1 MVLQQLKPLYIAHK
15 PMKTTPNCVEK
26 GFYEREQDER
36 KLLLL
41 MCKNA
46 AKSRVGEK
54 DGEHYDLKKIVYG
67 ILLIAA
73 ALTILL
79 LTFQDAAGTVKLS
92 EGLRLWLER
101 FGLKSDFHSI
111 RSNAHLVLYF
121 LFGIVLCLYGRE
133 CGWRW
138 WVVLAVGC
146 GIGLI
151 DESIKVLL
159 PTREFDFVDLVKD
172 WIGIGLAAFVV
183 LILKR
188 SEAR

>member
-1 MVLQQLKPLYIAHK
+1 MGV
-15 PMKTTPNCVEK
+15 TN
-26 GFYEREQDER
+26 
-36 KLLLL
+36 
-41 MCKNA
+41 
-46 AKSRVGEK
+46 GE
-54 DGEHYDLKKIVYG
+54 DNVLKKIVYG

-73 ALTILL
+73 AVTILL

-101 FGLKSDFHSI
+101 FGLKSDFHSF

-133 CGWRW
+133 CGWNW
-138 WVVLAVGC
+138 WVILAAGC
-146 GIGLI
+146 CVGLI
-151 DESIKVLL
+151 DEGIKVLL

-172 WIGIGLAAFVV
+172 WVGIGLAAFVV

>member
-1 MVLQQLKPLYIAHK
+1 
-15 PMKTTPNCVEK
+15 MKKV
-26 GFYEREQDER
+26 
-36 KLLLL
+36 
-41 MCKNA
+41 
-46 AKSRVGEK
+46 
-54 DGEHYDLKKIVYG
+54 VYG

-73 ALTILL
+73 TLTIFL
-79 LTFQDAAGTVKLS
+79 LTFQDAAGTVRLS

-138 WVVLAVGC
+138 WVIILIGC

-172 WIGIGLAAFVV
+172 WVGVATAILVIR
-183 LILKR
+183 LIER
-188 SEAR
+188 RTVGNR

>member
-1 MVLQQLKPLYIAHK
+1 
-15 PMKTTPNCVEK
+15 MKK
-26 GFYEREQDER
+26 R
-36 KLLLL
+36 
-41 MCKNA
+41 
-46 AKSRVGEK
+46 
-54 DGEHYDLKKIVYG
+54 VYG

-79 LTFQDAAGTVKLS
+79 LTLQDAAGTVKLS

-133 CGWRW
+133 CSWSW

-146 GIGLI
+146 CVGLI
-151 DESIKVLL
+151 DEGIKVLL

-172 WIGIGLAAFVV
+172 WVGVAVAV
-183 LILKR
+183 LMIWLVKR
-188 SEAR
+188 RTVNE

>member
-1 MVLQQLKPLYIAHK
+1 M
-15 PMKTTPNCVEK
+15 
-26 GFYEREQDER
+26 
-36 KLLLL
+36 
-41 MCKNA
+41 
-46 AKSRVGEK
+46 
-54 DGEHYDLKKIVYG
+54 KKIIYG

-79 LTFQDAAGTVKLS
+79 LTLQDAAGTVKLS

-138 WVVLAVGC
+138 WVVLVAGC

-151 DESIKVLL
+151 DEGIKVLL

-172 WIGIGLAAFVV
+172 WVGIGLAATLVIR
-183 LILKR
+183 LIER
-188 SEAR
+188 REFIIDEN

>member
-1 MVLQQLKPLYIAHK
+1 
-15 PMKTTPNCVEK
+15 
-26 GFYEREQDER
+26 
-36 KLLLL
+36 

-46 AKSRVGEK
+46 PAMMGGT
-54 DGEHYDLKKIVYG
+54 DGEHNDLKKRVYG

-79 LTFQDAAGTVKLS
+79 LTLQDAAGTVRLS

-133 CGWRW
+133 CGWNW
-138 WVVLAVGC
+138 WVIILIGC

-172 WIGIGLAAFVV
+172 WVGVTAAMLVIW
-183 LILKR
+183 LIKR
-188 SEAR
+188 KTVNE

>member
-1 MVLQQLKPLYIAHK
+1 M
-15 PMKTTPNCVEK
+15 
-26 GFYEREQDER
+26 R
-36 KLLLL
+36 K
-41 MCKNA
+41 K
-46 AKSRVGEK
+46 
-54 DGEHYDLKKIVYG
+54 VYG
-67 ILLIAA
+67 ILFITA

-79 LTFQDAAGTVKLS
+79 LTLQDAAGTVKLS

-138 WVVLAVGC
+138 WAILAMGC
-146 GIGLI
+146 CVGLI
-151 DESIKVLL
+151 DEGIKVLL

-172 WIGIGLAAFVV
+172 WVGVAVAV
-183 LILKR
+183 LVIRLIKR
-188 SEAR
+188 REFIIDEN

>member
-1 MVLQQLKPLYIAHK
+1 ML
-15 PMKTTPNCVEK
+15 
-26 GFYEREQDER
+26 RR
-36 KLLLL
+36 
-41 MCKNA
+41 
-46 AKSRVGEK
+46 RVWET
-54 DGEHYDLKKIVYG
+54 DGEDNDVKKRVYG

-79 LTFQDAAGTVKLS
+79 LTLQDSAGTVKLS

-138 WVVLAVGC
+138 WVILAAGC
-146 GIGLI
+146 CVGLI
-151 DESIKVLL
+151 DEGMKVLL
-159 PTREFDFVDLVKD
+159 PTREFDFIDLVKD
-172 WIGIGLAAFVV
+172 WVGVVAAMLVIWLTKGIKQKG
-183 LILKR
+183 
-188 SEAR
+188 

>member
-1 MVLQQLKPLYIAHK
+1 
-15 PMKTTPNCVEK
+15 MKK
-26 GFYEREQDER
+26 R
-36 KLLLL
+36 
-41 MCKNA
+41 
-46 AKSRVGEK
+46 
-54 DGEHYDLKKIVYG
+54 VYG

-79 LTFQDAAGTVKLS
+79 LTLQDAAGTVKLS

-101 FGLKSDFHSI
+101 FGLKSDFHSF

-133 CGWRW
+133 CGWSW
-138 WVVLAVGC
+138 WVIILIGC

-172 WIGIGLAAFVV
+172 WIGVAVAVSVNLAIG
-183 LILKR
+183 KR
-188 SEAR
+188 KPITFENSSHEAEKE

>member
-1 MVLQQLKPLYIAHK
+1 
-15 PMKTTPNCVEK
+15 MKK
-26 GFYEREQDER
+26 R
-36 KLLLL
+36 
-41 MCKNA
+41 
-46 AKSRVGEK
+46 
-54 DGEHYDLKKIVYG
+54 VYG

-79 LTFQDAAGTVKLS
+79 LTLQDAAGTVKLS

-133 CGWRW
+133 CGWSW

-172 WIGIGLAAFVV
+172 WVGVAAAVV
-183 LILKR
+183 TVRIKQK
-188 SEAR
+188 AVN

>member
-1 MVLQQLKPLYIAHK
+1 V
-15 PMKTTPNCVEK
+15 
-26 GFYEREQDER
+26 
-36 KLLLL
+36 
-41 MCKNA
+41 
-46 AKSRVGEK
+46 
-54 DGEHYDLKKIVYG
+54 KKRVYG

-79 LTFQDAAGTVKLS
+79 LTLQDAAGTVKLS

-138 WVVLAVGC
+138 WVVILIGC

-159 PTREFDFVDLVKD
+159 PTREFDVVDLVKD
-172 WIGIGLAAFVV
+172 WIGVATAVV
-183 LILKR
+183 TVRIKQK
-188 SEAR
+188 AVN

>member
-1 MVLQQLKPLYIAHK
+1 MLKPV
-15 PMKTTPNCVEK
+15 KTTSYRAVNAFFEHDD
-26 GFYEREQDER
+26 EER

-41 MCKNA
+41 MCK
-46 AKSRVGEK
+46 KRRRRVGVTN
-54 DGEHYDLKKIVYG
+54 GEDNDLKKIVYG
-67 ILLIAA
+67 ILLLAA
-73 ALTILL
+73 VVVILL
-79 LTFQDAAGTVKLS
+79 LTLQDAAGTVKLS

-101 FGLKSDFHSI
+101 FGLKTDFHSI

-121 LFGIVLCLYGRE
+121 LFGITLCLYGKE
-133 CGWRW
+133 CGWSW
-138 WVVLAVGC
+138 WVIILIGC

-172 WIGIGLAAFVV
+172 WVGIGLAVFVV